1 MYIQFLKYTPHTA
14 MWYLKLFNQMTSEPS
29 IAIFVH
35 FGLVGELDVHRL
47 ALPQL

>member
-1 MYIQFLKYTPHTA
+1 
-14 MWYLKLFNQMTSEPS
+14 MTSEPS

-35 FGLVGELDVHRL
+35 FGLVREFDMHRL